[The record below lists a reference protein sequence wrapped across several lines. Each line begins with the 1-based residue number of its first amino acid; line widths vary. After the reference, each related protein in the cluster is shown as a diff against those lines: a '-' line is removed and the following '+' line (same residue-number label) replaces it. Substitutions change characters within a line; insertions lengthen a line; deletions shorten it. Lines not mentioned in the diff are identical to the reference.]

1 MLNIFKNMF
10 NCKSKEKIDISDT
23 NNSLDPFQTNESL
36 YFQNDSDNILSNFGK
51 YSYKDFNYNADFLTY
66 FSNSKQTLGLFLQND
81 PEVISEVKIFK
92 CSSESGTI
100 HFHFGNI
107 SSQKT
112 RQSGGMTF
120 LICSFIY
127 VFLNDKE
134 LKEKD
139 IIITLDMTSESKE
152 ILLKKG
158 IDIYYRIFQSEKN
171 PQNIKEFSMS
181 RKYVFKKQSREND
194 IQYYKNVLIDK
205 EPTLLNGLC

>member
-23 NNSLDPFQTNESL
+23 NNSLNPFQTNESL
-36 YFQNDSDNILSNFGK
+36 YFQKDSDNIHSNFGK

-66 FSNSKQTLGLFLQND
+66 FSNRKQTLGLFLQND
-81 PEVISEVKIFK
+81 PEVISEVEIFK
-92 CSSESGTI
+92 RSSESGTI

-139 IIITLDMTSESKE
+139 IKITLDMTSESKE

-171 PQNIKEFSMS
+171 PQNITEFLMS
-181 RKYVFKKQSREND
+181 REYVFKKQSREND

>member
-1 MLNIFKNMF
+1 MF

-23 NNSLDPFQTNESL
+23 NNSLNPFQTNESL
-36 YFQNDSDNILSNFGK
+36 YFQKDSDNIHSNFGK

-66 FSNSKQTLGLFLQND
+66 FSNRKQTLGLFLQND
-81 PEVISEVKIFK
+81 PEVISEVEIFK
-92 CSSESGTI
+92 RSSESGTI

-139 IIITLDMTSESKE
+139 IKITLDMTSESKE

-171 PQNIKEFSMS
+171 PQNITEFLMS
-181 RKYVFKKQSREND
+181 REYVFKKQSREND